1 MYERYPALRTS
12 MPFLFDFVQVF
23 DSPEEMDTYVR
34 DTRYGDSEFPKIGMG
49 IVFEGNAADSYS
61 YWLRQVRQS
70 LS

>member
-1 MYERYPALRTS
+1 
-12 MPFLFDFVQVF
+12 
-23 DSPEEMDTYVR
+23 MDTYVR